1 MSSRRV
7 FLKSVATCA
16 AATACVA
23 CGATTGGASSPGGG
37 GADIPAGPLSKLAVG
52 SLTAVDNVDVC
63 IARDAQGVYAMS
75 LVCTHAGCDMSVD
88 GTVSASGI
96 FCSCHGSRF
105 DPNGKV
111 LRGPA
116 RSTLPHFKVSADA
129 AGILT
134 IHSGTE
140 VDPATRLAV

>member
-1 MSSRRV
+1 MNSRRV
-7 FLKSVATCA
+7 FLKTVATCA

-23 CGATTGGASSPGGG
+23 CGASTGGATSPGGG
-37 GADIPAGPLSKLAVG
+37 GADIPAGSVSGLTVG
-52 SLTAVDNVDVC
+52 TLTAVNNVDVC

-75 LVCTHAGCDMSVD
+75 LVCTHEGCDMSVD

-111 LRGPA
+111 LGGPA
-116 RSTLPHFKVSADA
+116 RSALPHFKVSADA
-129 AGILT
+129 AGMLT

-140 VDPATRLAV
+140 VDAATRLVV